1 MVEIPIIFAKTKD
14 GSRNDLESSSV
25 RSERIRVLNS
35 DKDNFRVLITELS
48 SLESSDNET
57 MVIRPQKE
65 NSQPAELLFLNQKYE
80 ISNHGKATK
89 NFRTQDI
96 RIRIDYDKLTI
107 RAQCSATKNKDSSRD
122 CIEKSIPLA
131 VPLSKS
137 HIKATHMTDE
147 RLLIVAQVAKAI
159 HKEIPIVSRSGIDM
173 GKYWIDSNSTEDVDV
188 IQVVNKEMKCFLLL
202 RLTLEPPFA
211 VSSTVAC
218 VGIRLW
224 CAAGNRLCISGEAN
238 WPPTSRTMDSP
249 FEEHRSFRRVF
260 VAPGLIDVS
269 YAKAEVFEGKYLIFE
284 APLIQ

>member
-1 MVEIPIIFAKTKD
+1 M
-14 GSRNDLESSSV
+14 
-25 RSERIRVLNS
+25 
-35 DKDNFRVLITELS
+35 
-48 SLESSDNET
+48 ESSDNET
-57 MVIRPQKE
+57 VVIRPQKE
-65 NSQPAELLFLNQKYE
+65 SSQPGELLFLNQKYE
-80 ISNHGKATK
+80 INNHGKATK

-147 RLLIVAQVAKAI
+147 RLVVVAPVAKAI
-159 HKEIPIVSRSGIDM
+159 HKEVPIVARCGFDIGKFAIDFNAQEEVDGIR
-173 GKYWIDSNSTEDVDV
+173 
-188 IQVVNKEMKCFLLL
+188 VVNKEMKCFLLL
-202 RLTLEPPFA
+202 RLTLEPPFT

-218 VGIRLW
+218 IGIRLW

-238 WPPTSRTMDSP
+238 WSPSTRTIMDSP

-269 YAKAEVFEGKYLIFE
+269 YAKAEVIDGKYLIFE